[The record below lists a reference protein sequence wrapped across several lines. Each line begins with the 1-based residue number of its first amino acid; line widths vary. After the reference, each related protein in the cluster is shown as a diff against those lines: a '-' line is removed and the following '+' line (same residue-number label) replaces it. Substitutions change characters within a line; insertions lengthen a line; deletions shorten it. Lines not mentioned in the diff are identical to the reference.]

1 MMTLRSGTEL
11 MPSPQQER
19 QRVREAA
26 LGWRTD
32 REELWP
38 FVSAADSL
46 SLTDE
51 LVLGVMLQHLTLKE
65 AVRLSSVSKRFCHR
79 VRAYLQCEPAAAFAA
94 RLPPK
99 PRPIRDVRVST
110 AGSHFARPCIAVR
123 RSSSGDPYSAEGDSL
138 GHKLPWTVRLL
149 LERLLRPSDHEAVW
163 SQRPQEPGGLIIH
176 SGGPLSMYRG
186 RHTLPACCP

>member
-99 PRPIRDVRVST
+99 PRPIRR
-110 AGSHFARPCIAVR
+110 AGLYGWLSFCQAVHRSEAVEQR
-123 RSSSGDPYSAEGDSL
+123 RSLL
-138 GHKLPWTVRLL
+138 G
-149 LERLLRPSDHEAVW
+149 
-163 SQRPQEPGGLIIH
+163 
-176 SGGPLSMYRG
+176 RG
-186 RHTLPACCP
+186 